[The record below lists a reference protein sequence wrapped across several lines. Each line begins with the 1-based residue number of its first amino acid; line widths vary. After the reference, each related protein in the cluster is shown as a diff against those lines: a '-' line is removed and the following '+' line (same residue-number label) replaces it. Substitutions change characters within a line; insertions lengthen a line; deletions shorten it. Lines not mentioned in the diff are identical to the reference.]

1 MLKER
6 RGQVMIQKLQSFVK
20 QPIGRIEQQ
29 EDIQFI
35 YNTSGELIGEIHME
49 YELLSRIDFYDIDA
63 LVEQGVPLTNS
74 AMIDAM
80 LRPSDVDVEVDSSE
94 ITNIANRIKE
104 SLDDR
109 QLKLDAIVDFD
120 KNYLAIFEEIE
131 PRFGLTL
138 PNTGLQL
145 SIKRD
150 GTLRSATFMREHY
163 TVEYPETMIS
173 REEARDIILQEQL
186 MQLTLDTQQ
195 NWNYIYSQKHDVYGV
210 DVDGRVKKISEFPEM
225 LGFCYDV
232 LPEVTVHV
240 PLEML
245 LLGGRQAEI
254 EINEE
259 EGERHWHVLIDEDPT
274 EMLDE
279 QPYIRACQALKLV
292 VSEQYTHYEYERTP
306 ELSNLYNVAPFYLQE
321 LEQAYT
327 TFRFVYRH
335 HELYVS
341 DKAVEITV
349 HNKTSQIQKVSVPTI
364 PYERLNNLL
373 LPVISLEEANRIA
386 KQHVDVTLSLER
398 TNFER
403 NIFKPMYIIN
413 YPNSPTGGNIESI
426 NAYTAEITYVDTG
439 FVRVE
444 E

>member
-6 RGQVMIQKLQSFVK
+6 RVQMMIQKLQPFVN

-49 YELLSRIDFYDIDA
+49 DALLSRIDFYNIDS

-74 AMIDAM
+74 AMIDAV
-80 LRPSDVDVEVDSSE
+80 LRPNDIDVEVDIAD
-94 ITNIANRIKE
+94 ITAIANRIKE

-120 KNYLAIFEEIE
+120 NNFLAIFEEIE

-150 GTLRSATFMREHY
+150 GMLGSATFMREQY

-195 NWNYIYSQKHDVYGV
+195 EWNYVYGQNYDVYGV
-210 DVDGRVKKISEFPEM
+210 DVDGSVKKMSEFPEM
-225 LGFCYDV
+225 LGFGYDV
-232 LPEVTVHV
+232 LPEVSVDV
-240 PLEML
+240 PLEMI

-254 EINEE
+254 
-259 EGERHWHVLIDEDPT
+259 
-274 EMLDE
+274 
-279 QPYIRACQALKLV
+279 K
-292 VSEQYTHYEYERTP
+292 
-306 ELSNLYNVAPFYLQE
+306 
-321 LEQAYT
+321 
-327 TFRFVYRH
+327 YR
-335 HELYVS
+335 E
-341 DKAVEITV
+341 
-349 HNKTSQIQKVSVPTI
+349 
-364 PYERLNNLL
+364 
-373 LPVISLEEANRIA
+373 
-386 KQHVDVTLSLER
+386 
-398 TNFER
+398 
-403 NIFKPMYIIN
+403 
-413 YPNSPTGGNIESI
+413 
-426 NAYTAEITYVDTG
+426 
-439 FVRVE
+439 
-444 E
+444 